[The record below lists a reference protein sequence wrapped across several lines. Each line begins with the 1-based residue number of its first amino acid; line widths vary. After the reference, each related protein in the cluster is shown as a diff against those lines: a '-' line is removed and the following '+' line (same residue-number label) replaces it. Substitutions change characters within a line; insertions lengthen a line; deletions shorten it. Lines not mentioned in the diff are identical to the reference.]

1 MINPE
6 PLDKGT
12 LKNELQSILD
22 INSILTKND
31 ESLSNFKLSSLSHV
45 NEMEPLNGCQKN
57 LDELLADDG
66 PHTY

>member
-12 LKNELQSILD
+12 LKDELQLILD